1 MLLSIRD
8 IPELNWR
15 VLVEQRGTN
24 ALAAIRSSLITNSL
38 VGLAVTALTLAII
51 VYTVNLFYARLETM
65 ATTDKLTGIFNRS
78 MFDISV
84 IDALKYQIRD
94 RKRFSIIMLDIDH
107 FKRVNDTHGHL
118 EGDRAFRSIAHLMRK
133 AVRDTDILCRWRG
146 EELVGL
152 ARNCS
157 LESAATM
164 AEKIRVSVEAA
175 SLVSLPDGS
184 SITVSA
190 GVTQSRDE
198 DEVDSLIGRA
208 DSALYNANQDGRNC
222 VRLN

>member
-1 MLLSIRD
+1 MVRSDGAMITEDNILSAPRIADIAKHIIASDHVFFEYQRNGETMLLSIRD

-133 AVRDTDILCRWRG
+133 AVRDNDILCRRG
-146 EELVGL
+146 GRGVSRPCPEL
-152 ARNCS
+152 
-157 LESAATM
+157 
-164 AEKIRVSVEAA
+164 
-175 SLVSLPDGS
+175 
-184 SITVSA
+184 
-190 GVTQSRDE
+190 
-198 DEVDSLIGRA
+198 
-208 DSALYNANQDGRNC
+208 
-222 VRLN
+222 

>member
-15 VLVEQRGTN
+15 VLVELRGTN

-118 EGDRAFRSIAHLMRK
+118 EGDRALRSIGHLMRK

-157 LESAATM
+157 LESAATGLPLL
-164 AEKIRVSVEAA
+164 IP
-175 SLVSLPDGS
+175 LVT
-184 SITVSA
+184 I
-190 GVTQSRDE
+190 
-198 DEVDSLIGRA
+198 
-208 DSALYNANQDGRNC
+208 
-222 VRLN
+222 